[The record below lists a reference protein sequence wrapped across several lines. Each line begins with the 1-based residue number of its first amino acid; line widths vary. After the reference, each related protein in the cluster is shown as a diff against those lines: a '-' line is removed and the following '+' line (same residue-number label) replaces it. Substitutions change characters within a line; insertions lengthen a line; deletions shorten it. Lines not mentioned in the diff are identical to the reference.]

1 MRPRILGLALLA
13 LLALLAQA
21 CAFLAPG
28 PVLQPSVSLLLFPPA
43 AGASRPRIASVDTR
57 SRARSVL
64 ETVCKISTRFGGTGT
79 RSQSDWLAY
88 DLLTVGGLAPN
99 EIESLLSIANSRTAK
114 AGDILN
120 EHDAITSSAYEDKV
134 LLMLSGTAEITH
146 AGIRERTLGPGD
158 FAGESEFLQL
168 EVTEKLNELSVDPV
182 EEFFNAAGF

>member
-1 MRPRILGLALLA
+1 MGVEVSCSMRRRVLG
-13 LLALLAQA
+13 LALLAQA
-21 CAFLAPG
+21 CAFLAP
-28 PVLQPSVSLLLFPPA
+28 VLQPSVSLLRAPPA
-43 AGASRPRIASVDTR
+43 AGASRLRFASVDTR
-57 SRARSVL
+57 SRARSVP
-64 ETVCKISTRFGGTGT
+64 ETACKISTRFGGTGT

-88 DLLTVGGLAPN
+88 DLLTVGGLAPT
-99 EIESLLSIANSRTAK
+99 EIESLLSIAKSCTAK

-120 EHDAITSSAYEDKV
+120 EHDAITSSPYEDKV